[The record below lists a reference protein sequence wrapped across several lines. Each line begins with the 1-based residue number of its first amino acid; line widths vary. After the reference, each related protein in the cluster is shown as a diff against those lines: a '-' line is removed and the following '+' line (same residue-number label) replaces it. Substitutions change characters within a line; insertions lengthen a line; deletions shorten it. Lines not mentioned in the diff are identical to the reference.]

1 MSYISFFFL
10 VACLLFFFKKKTE
23 TERERRI
30 NTAAKALINMMN
42 TEGGAKCIKK
52 ILSNTGR
59 FNNKIIHTLES
70 R

>member
-1 MSYISFFFL
+1 MSYISFFFFL
-10 VACLLFFFKKKTE
+10 VACFFQE
-23 TERERRI
+23 TERERKI
-30 NTAAKALINMMN
+30 NNAAKALINMIN